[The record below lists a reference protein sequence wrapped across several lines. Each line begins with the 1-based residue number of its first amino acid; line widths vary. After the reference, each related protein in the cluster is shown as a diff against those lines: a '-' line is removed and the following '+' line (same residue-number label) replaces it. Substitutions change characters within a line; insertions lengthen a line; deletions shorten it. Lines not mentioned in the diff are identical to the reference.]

1 MLKFVLLGI
10 LIFLSGISAFLLC
23 NTLKNKSIQE
33 SFFFNSVF
41 YFVFAMII
49 CIYFVYTGELS
60 SNTVNNLQS
69 DQILSYTYCAIVY
82 IIVGFL
88 TSYLYKK
95 YSVLEIAPYKNA
107 LAPLLQFII
116 GYLIFSEKPTSY
128 KVIGGLLMVTGIYIF
143 SLNN

>member
-1 MLKFVLLGI
+1 MLKFVLLAL
-10 LIFLSGISAFLLC
+10 LISLSGMSAFLLC

-49 CIYFVYTGELS
+49 CIYFTYTGEIS
-60 SNTVNNLQS
+60 YNTINNLEN
-69 DQILSYTYCAIVY
+69 DQILSYTYCAVVFIV
-82 IIVGFL
+82 VTFL
-88 TSYLYKK
+88 TTFLYKK

-116 GYLIFSEKPTSY
+116 GYLIFSEKPTRY
-128 KVIGGLLMVTGIYIF
+128 KVIGGLIMVTGIYIF
-143 SLNN
+143 SLNG